1 MTDKK
6 DRETQ
11 RERDGERGRPRD
23 GESEDGARSL
33 PIEWEDDEIAPSDL
47 LSPPPPVTPPPHLPV
62 PPSPRP
68 PVPPP
73 LHVSVPVEAEDQR
86 LDLFLASRFSETS
99 RSAIQ
104 RAINGGAITV
114 DGKTVKPS
122 HRLRAGE
129 EIAGEIPS
137 APVIDAVPENIP
149 LDIVYEDE
157 EIIVV
162 NKPAGM
168 VTHPGAGATS
178 GTLANG
184 LVYHLNRIG
193 RQPPRRGG
201 SSRPGIVHRLDV
213 GTSGLIVVAKTD
225 RAHLNLAEQFESRSV
240 TKGYTALVYGAVK
253 EDSGK
258 IEAPIGRDPRNRV
271 KMAVT
276 RDGRQA
282 LTFYRVIE
290 RFNEFTLL
298 DVEIKTGRTHQIRVH
313 MAHAKHPI
321 VADSTYG
328 AGRANSIKSAK
339 LRAAV
344 ARLDRPFLHA
354 GRLGFVHP
362 ATGERMEFTA
372 PLPPELRDFLEKVST
387 D

>member
-1 MTDKK
+1 LTDKK
-6 DRETQ
+6 DREL
-11 RERDGERGRPRD
+11 ESGGAGERCSEGT
-23 GESEDGARSL
+23 GEREKAEDTRQP
-33 PIEWEDDEIAPSDL
+33 PIEWEDDEVASSEL
-47 LSPPPPVTPPPHLPV
+47 VSLPLPL
-62 PPSPRP
+62 PPSPAP
-68 PVPPP
+68 SLP
-73 LHVSVPVEAEDQR
+73 LPLTVPVEVENQR

-104 RAINGGAITV
+104 RAISGGDITV
-114 DGKTVKPS
+114 NGKTVKPS

-129 EIAGEIPS
+129 EITGEIPA

-168 VTHPGAGATS
+168 VTHPGAGAAS

-184 LVYHLNRIG
+184 LVYYLNRIG

-201 SSRPGIVHRLDV
+201 ASRPGIVHRLDV

-225 RAHLNLAEQFESRSV
+225 RAHLNLAEQFELRSV
-240 TKGYTALVYGAVK
+240 MKSYTAMVYGLVK
-253 EDSGK
+253 DDSGK
-258 IEAPIGRDPRNRV
+258 VEAPIGRDPRNRV

-276 RDGRQA
+276 NDGRQA
-282 LTFYRVIE
+282 LTLYRVVE
-290 RFNEFTLL
+290 RFDEFTLL

-313 MAHAKHPI
+313 LAYIKHP
-321 VADSTYG
+321 VLADSTYS
-328 AGRANSIKSAK
+328 AGRANSIKSAQM
-339 LRAAV
+339 RAAV

-354 GRLGFVHP
+354 ARLGFAHP
-362 ATGERMEFTA
+362 VTGERMEFTA
-372 PLPPELRDFLEKVST
+372 PLPPELRAFLEQVST
-387 D
+387 GVPRGRS